1 MLSLKE
7 ILPSTRVS
15 PSKTTDSP
23 KGTKFQSCVL
33 EGPVRYKHETPKIKA
48 IFEIFDPMAVPRA
61 ISSF

>member
-1 MLSLKE
+1 
-7 ILPSTRVS
+7 
-15 PSKTTDSP
+15 
-23 KGTKFQSCVL
+23 L